1 FRLPFSGCG
10 QEADVGNNQNQPDLL
25 GDLLALRPDLVQR
38 FARLRC
44 GHADADDLA
53 QNTLIRGVRSL
64 HTYHSDGELRRWAM
78 GIANNVYRRHRRTLR
93 RRSKVIV
100 TEPDV
105 AVEAF
110 APGPSPDV
118 SAQLREARERL
129 YAAVDVM
136 PDILFEVFFLVYL
149 EAYTLDEAREE
160 LGISKAAVKM
170 RALRVR
176 RYLRREMRDF
186 RDASYSVV
194 PPMPPSGPLALLV
207 QRAAP
212 MLGHVA
218 SVIMAALLLLPGPRD
233 EAPRA
238 AYVGV
243 AREVAASAAKV
254 SAASDAALDESTIEP
269 PNAVAAN
276 EPTPEPEARS
286 SAPPKR
292 KEIKFKLPETT
303 LLDMR

>member
-1 FRLPFSGCG
+1 MGKKL
-10 QEADVGNNQNQPDLL
+10 NQPDPLTE
-25 GDLLALRPDLVQR
+25 LLALRPDLVQR

-44 GHADADDLA
+44 GRADADDLA

-64 HTYHSDGELRRWAM
+64 HTYRSEGELRRWAM
-78 GIANNVYRRHRRTLR
+78 GIANNVYRRHRRTVR

-110 APGPSPDV
+110 APGPSPEV
-118 SAQLREARERL
+118 NAQLAEARQRL
-129 YAAVDVM
+129 YAAVDAM
-136 PDILFEVFFLVYL
+136 PDVLFEVFFLVYL
-149 EAYTLDEAREE
+149 EGYTLEEARKE
-160 LGISKAAVKM
+160 LRISKNAVKM

-176 RYLRREMRDF
+176 LYLRREMRDF
-186 RDASYSVV
+186 RDAYYSVV
-194 PPMPPSGPLALLV
+194 PPMVPSGPLALLV

-218 SVIMAALLLLPGPRD
+218 SVIMAALLLLPFPRE

-243 AREVAASAAKV
+243 ARDVYASAAKLSV
-254 SAASDAALDESTIEP
+254 VSDAALDEPTIEP
-269 PNAVAAN
+269 PKAVATN
-276 EPTPEPEARS
+276 EPTPEPDTRPNPSPSPHIDADVD
-286 SAPPKR
+286 
-292 KEIKFKLPETT
+292 IPED
-303 LLDMR
+303 LLVDMP

>member
-1 FRLPFSGCG
+1 MGKKL
-10 QEADVGNNQNQPDLL
+10 NQPDPLAE
-25 GDLLALRPDLVQR
+25 LLALRPDLVHR

-44 GHADADDLA
+44 GRADADDLA

-64 HTYHSDGELRRWAM
+64 HTYRSDGELRRWAM
-78 GIANNVYRRHRRTLR
+78 GIANNVYRRHRRTVR
-93 RRSKVIV
+93 RRNKVIA
-100 TEPDV
+100 TEPNA

-118 SAQLREARERL
+118 SAQLGEARERL
-129 YAAVDVM
+129 YAAVDAM
-136 PDILFEVFFLVYL
+136 PDVLFEVFFLVYL
-149 EAYTLDEAREE
+149 EEYTLDEARKE
-160 LGISKAAVKM
+160 LRISKNAVKM

-186 RDASYSVV
+186 RDAYYSVV

-218 SVIMAALLLLPGPRD
+218 SVIMAALLLLFPHD
-233 EAPRA
+233 EAPTA

-243 AREVAASAAKV
+243 AREVHASAAKLSV
-254 SAASDAALDESTIEP
+254 ASDAALDEPTVEP

-276 EPTPEPEARS
+276 EPTPDPEPRS
-286 SAPPKR
+286 AHPQR
-292 KEIKFKLPETT
+292 KEIKFKLPEIT
-303 LLDMR
+303 LVDVR